1 MVYDINKSSTKNLK
15 KLVFDAVKHAGV
27 IALDYEKKELKHW
40 YKSKS
45 QPVTDADIKINSYL
59 KDFLKKV
66 TPNFGWLSEESI
78 DDGSRLEKGTFWC
91 LDPIDGTRSFI
102 AKKPEYTI
110 SLALVVKSEP
120 IFGVIYNPRTK
131 EMFSA
136 EKTKGAY
143 CNDRKLKVN
152 DKKYLEDCNLAISQS
167 EYKKINKYFLYEK
180 SQIITMGS
188 IAYKIALVAKG
199 NIDITLSL
207 TQKSDWDLAAASL
220 ILEEAGGIITKKN
233 GDPINYNTNNLS
245 VSSVIASN
253 KTIHKNLV
261 HQIKKHEEKY

>member
-1 MVYDINKSSTKNLK
+1 MDYEINKSDKGLK
-15 KLVFDAVKHAGV
+15 KLVFDAIKHAGI

-45 QPVTDADIKINSYL
+45 QPVTDADIKINNYL
-59 KDFLKKV
+59 KDFFQKL

-78 DDGSRLEKGTFWC
+78 DDASRLEKKNFWC

-102 AKKPEYTI
+102 ARKPEYTI
-110 SLALVVKSEP
+110 SLALVEKSQP
-120 IFGVIYNPRTK
+120 VFGVIYNPRTE

-143 CNDRKLKVN
+143 CNEKKLKVN
-152 DKKYLEDCNLAISQS
+152 NKENLANCNLAISQS
-167 EYKKINKYFLYEK
+167 EYKKINKYFPYKK

-188 IAYKIALVAKG
+188 IAYKVALVAKG
-199 NIDITLSL
+199 NIDMALSL
-207 TQKSDWDLAAASL
+207 TKKSDWDLAAASL
-220 ILEEAGGIITKKN
+220 ILEEAGGIISQKN
-233 GDPINYNTNNLS
+233 GDRINYNTKDLS

-253 KTIHKNLV
+253 KIIHKDLV
-261 HQIKKHEEKY
+261 HQIKENEENQ

>member
-1 MVYDINKSSTKNLK
+1 MVYEIYKSPTNEQK
-15 KLVFDAVKHAGV
+15 KLVFDAVKYVGI
-27 IALDYEKKELKHW
+27 IALDYENKELKHW

-59 KDFLKKV
+59 KKFLKEI

-78 DDGSRLEKGTFWC
+78 DDGSRLEKNTFWC

-110 SLALVVKSEP
+110 SLALVVKSQP

-131 EMFSA
+131 ELFSA
-136 EKTKGAY
+136 EKAKGAY
-143 CNDRKLKVN
+143 CNAKKLKVN
-152 DKKYLEDCNLAISQS
+152 NKKYLEDCNLAISQS

-180 SQIITMGS
+180 SKIITMGS

-220 ILEEAGGIITKKN
+220 ILEEAGGVITQKN
-233 GDPINYNTNNLS
+233 GDPINYNTNKLS
-245 VSSVIASN
+245 VSSVIATN